1 VEFVASK
8 RTRHAA
14 NVLGF
19 VLAALASASM
29 VNAQPLTGT
38 VTVDIS
44 RAPIASFV
52 PDQAFGAALDGHE
65 EGETSSIYSANNI
78 QKMRSAG
85 LQEVSYRLRTELAV
99 EAWHWSEEGTWS
111 DPEHQ
116 QGYWVSSDKPHKSVL
131 ISHGYKLPRRGDTI
145 DQAANNGYSRLTDGN
160 LSSFW
165 KSNPY
170 LDQRYTGE
178 GNVQHPQ
185 WVVIE
190 FRESRSVNAIR
201 IEWPSLMRLASRS
214 SPVPKSLGT
223 KA

>member
-29 VNAQPLTGT
+29 VNAQSLTGT

-44 RAPIASFV
+44 GAPIASFV

-85 LQEVSYRLRTELAV
+85 LQEVSYRLRSA
-99 EAWHWSEEGTWS
+99 SM
-111 DPEHQ
+111 
-116 QGYWVSSDKPHKSVL
+116 
-131 ISHGYKLPRRGDTI
+131 
-145 DQAANNGYSRLTDGN
+145 
-160 LSSFW
+160 
-165 KSNPY
+165 
-170 LDQRYTGE
+170 
-178 GNVQHPQ
+178 
-185 WVVIE
+185 
-190 FRESRSVNAIR
+190 VNAQPLTGTEYER
-201 IEWPSLMRLASRS
+201 RPLGH
-214 SPVPKSLGT
+214 PKWAVAKIIHRPAFFIT
-223 KA
+223 REVTR